1 MLFRARGLLILA
13 ATFIV
18 IIPPVS
24 AQESMPGMMMPMM
37 GRDTTTAPA
46 LPRGEMFDLTQHSRT
61 PR

>member
-1 MLFRARGLLILA
+1 MLFRSRGLLILA

-37 GRDTTTAPA
+37 GRGTTTAPE
-46 LPRGEMFDLTQHSRT
+46 LPRGDMFQ
-61 PR
+61 P